1 MKIKSYIRKK
11 INHILYGSDY
21 SPKSFGSIGPHCS
34 IGKGSVLVPANM
46 YLEDYVIVQNR
57 VNFISSEGKLI
68 IKKYSVI
75 SSECVI
81 IPGTHLA
88 APGIPFYY
96 QAKSHF
102 GDEHHTITIAEDC
115 WVGAASV
122 LLCKCGLGRGCI
134 VAAGSVVTKQ
144 FPPYAV
150 IAGVP
155 AHIIGV
161 KFCKEDILKHES
173 EIYHESERLSEK
185 YLDYLFE
192 NYYTGVKPLQKCDES
207 DIRSFYDTMTKKAKG
222 VGK

>member
-11 INHILYGSDY
+11 LNQVLYGSDY
-21 SPKSFGSIGPHCS
+21 SRKSFGSIGPHCS
-34 IGKGSVLVPANM
+34 IGKDSVLVPPNM

-102 GDEHHTITIAEDC
+102 GDEHHTITIGEDC

-122 LLCKCGLGRGCI
+122 LLCKSGLGSGCV

-150 IAGVP
+150 VAGVP
-155 AHIIGV
+155 AHIVGV
-161 KFCKEDILKHES
+161 KFSKKDILKHES
-173 EIYHESERLSEK
+173 AIYPESERLSERE
-185 YLDYLFE
+185 LDDLFE
-192 NYYTGVKPLQKCDES
+192 KYYIGMNPLQKCDES
-207 DIRSFYDTMTKKAKG
+207 EIRRYHDTLNNNTKRG
-222 VGK
+222 R